1 MKECELEIGSKEY
14 MNLQLFARM
23 LTSLSTQNTAYIVQ
37 DTYLDYGQGWRWT
50 TVIAY
55 KDDGQWQAITPKEW
69 ENITAA
75 KSVVEIAQLA
85 EEHFKGRFALDT
97 MREF

>member
-14 MNLQLFARM
+14 MNLQLFAKM
-23 LTSLSTQNTAYIVQ
+23 LTNLSTQNVAYIVQ
-37 DTYLDYGQGWRWT
+37 DTYLDYSQGWRWT

-55 KDDGQWQAITPKEW
+55 RGEDHWQAITPKEW
-69 ENITAA
+69 GDITTA
-75 KSVVEIAQLA
+75 KSVVEIAQLV
-85 EEHFKGRFALDT
+85 EEHFNGRFALDT